1 MWPERPLCK
10 GLPNK
15 GKSRRSS
22 ADPRGQYGVGKRGTL
37 EEDSSLGLKG
47 IDMSHVDLGRLIG
60 GKSCTIPCTLFRNG
74 YQVLTSA
81 LADSGAN
88 AFTLIDT
95 QCAVKLTDF
104 LNAPVEDLLKPIPIR
119 RHDGRVGNSVW
130 FWIMRI
136 SEHKISF
143 IQ

>member
-15 GKSRRSS
+15 GKSRQSS
-22 ADPRGQYGVGKRGTL
+22 ADPRGQYRVGKKGTL

-47 IDMSHVDLGRLIG
+47 INILYVNLGRLLS
-60 GKSCTIPCTLFRNG
+60 KKNCTIPCTLFRNR

-95 QCAVKLTDF
+95 
-104 LNAPVEDLLKPIPIR
+104 
-119 RHDGRVGNSVW
+119 
-130 FWIMRI
+130 
-136 SEHKISF
+136 
-143 IQ
+143 